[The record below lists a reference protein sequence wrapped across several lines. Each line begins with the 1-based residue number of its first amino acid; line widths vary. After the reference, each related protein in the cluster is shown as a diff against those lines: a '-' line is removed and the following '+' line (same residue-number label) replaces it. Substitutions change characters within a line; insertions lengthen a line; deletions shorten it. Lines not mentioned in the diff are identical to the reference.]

1 MLLNCGVGE
10 DSCKESF
17 ARKSNQS
24 ILKEINP
31 AYSLEGLLLRLKLPY
46 FGHLMWRADSYEKTL
61 IIYADIYADLKCP
74 YNGSFL
80 FACLLKCPLD
90 SSCTS
95 RCYCS
100 LMLGNVE
107 GRRRRGWQSMR
118 QLDGITNSM
127 DMSLIK
133 LWELVVDRGAWRAA
147 VHGVTKSWTQLS
159 NWAEHIHSFSIMA
172 YYRVLGNTI
181 HCAIQQDLVIYSFFI
196 AVCIWSSQA
205 PNPSYPHP
213 LPLGNHKS
221 VLYLWV
227 YFCFR
232 EKFTYVIF

>member
-1 MLLNCGVGE
+1 MLEKIE
-10 DSCKESF
+10 D
-17 ARKSNQS
+17 RR
-24 ILKEINP
+24 I
-31 AYSLEGLLLRLKLPY
+31 R
-46 FGHLMWRADSYEKTL
+46 
-61 IIYADIYADLKCP
+61 
-74 YNGSFL
+74 
-80 FACLLKCPLD
+80 
-90 SSCTS
+90 
-95 RCYCS
+95 
-100 LMLGNVE
+100 
-107 GRRRRGWQSMR
+107 GRQRMR

-181 HCAIQQDLVIYSFFI
+181 PCAIQQDLVIYSFFI

-213 LPLGNHKS
+213 LPLGNHTTTTFLPAMAGVDLPGFKWSWVNLSATLTSSNTWNLSSSTWSWGGTRNSSDLPLS
-221 VLYLWV
+221 VKYGSPWLEAEERENPFLGYIYLVWS
-227 YFCFR
+227 FCQAELGVEMER
-232 EKFTYVIF
+232 AGHGSNV